1 MVASFPPFGQCLS
14 IDVRVGVSRRE
25 GMGVDGEDGGVKDE
39 SVGFLVLF
47 VGSKKEAPS
56 C

>member
-1 MVASFPPFGQCLS
+1 MASFPPLGQYLP
-14 IDVRVGVSRRE
+14 IDLWVGVSGRE
-25 GMGVDGEDGGVKDE
+25 GMGVDGEDGVVKDG
-39 SVGFLVLF
+39 SVVFLVLF